1 MKSLK
6 KVVVVFCLGLL
17 VFVSACDKTNDNESH
32 TLISIITYLVDSI
45 TDEVVTFEYDS
56 QKRLNLYTVKNGK
69 SEYRSQITYSVD
81 GKLFQ
86 QLNIINGIEIERT
99 SFTFTDT
106 SITEEYFDKSE
117 NNVWI
122 PLGQKQ
128 VHFLNSD
135 GQIVKEQN
143 YYNSGIGWEA
153 RDYNLLTWTNGNV
166 EKYETWLSGAR
177 KKSVLSFLNRRL
189 NSQVYNSGLKSTSDY
204 KYLSVSL
211 AYDDKNNPYSA
222 FGIIAGTN
230 GFIRNNVIKETF
242 SKEGQAESIVN
253 YSYEYDDSNY
263 PIKIIATWEI
273 NGTIITETALFE
285 YTTR

>member
-1 MKSLK
+1 MKSINKLIA
-6 KVVVVFCLGLL
+6 VFCLGLL
-17 VFVSACDKTNDNESH
+17 VFTSACDKSNESE
-32 TLISIITYLVDSI
+32 TLTLLSKITYLDNSL

-56 QKRLNLYTVKNGK
+56 QNRLTLLTDLNGT
-69 SEYRSQITYSVD
+69 SEYRSHITYSSD

-86 QLNIINGIEIERT
+86 QLNIKNGIEIERT

-106 SITEEYFDKSE
+106 SVTEEYFDKNE
-117 NNVWI
+117 NNIWI

-128 VHFLNSD
+128 VHYLNND

-143 YYNSGIGWEA
+143 FYNYGIGWEA

-166 EKYETWLSGAR
+166 AKYDSWQSGTR
-177 KKSVLSFLNRRL
+177 KNSVLNLLNRRL
-189 NSQVYNSGLKSTSDY
+189 ISQIDNSGLKSTFDY

-211 AYDDKNNPYSA
+211 TYDDKNNPYSA
-222 FGIIAGTN
+222 LGIIAGTD
-230 GFIRNNVIKETF
+230 GFIRNNVTKETF
-242 SKEGQAESIVN
+242 SKEGQADSIVN
-253 YSYEYDDSNY
+253 YNYEYDDNNY
-263 PIKIIATWEI
+263 PIKITVTWEI